1 MGFNL
6 NIMVGGEAGQG
17 VQSMGFI
24 LAKTFA
30 RSGYHVFADQDYESR
45 IRGGHNFFRIRISDK
60 PVGAVIEEVDIL
72 LALNQ
77 ETVPLHRREM
87 SAGGVVIFDGEVI
100 KDIASGP
107 GLLAV
112 PLADL
117 AEKSGGKVMAN
128 VVALGVTMSL
138 LDYGLD
144 FLNEAL
150 LERFGSG
157 DKGQGNLKAAAAG
170 YQYARENFTKDFKIK
185 LKPKKGQARPL
196 MNGNEALCL
205 GAIAAGCTFLSAY
218 PMTPATPIM
227 EYMAAKA
234 DELGMV
240 VIQTE
245 DEIAA
250 INVAIGA
257 GFAGARAMTAT
268 SGSGFCLMV
277 EGLGLAALTET
288 PIVIV
293 DGQRPGPAV
302 GLPTRTEQGD
312 LQFVLHAHHGDNPR
326 AVLAPASIEDA
337 FWVTARA
344 FNYAEKYQIPVIILT
359 DHYLATVYATVEEFD
374 LSRVTID
381 RGELLTDA
389 EVAKLK
395 NYKRHKVTPSGVSPR
410 ALPMQGKALVVT
422 DADEHN
428 EAGHLT
434 ESASDRNQQLSKRL
448 RKLESLQKEIKPPR
462 IYGPPQATVS
472 LIGWG
477 SSYGALKEAVDIL
490 QEEGISAN
498 LLHLNELWPFPAAPV
513 DKFMA
518 GAGHSLVVESN
529 ATGQLARLI
538 RMETGR
544 KANGNILRFDGRPQ
558 TPASIL
564 GQVKKE
570 VA

>member
-1 MGFNL
+1 MGLSL

-45 IRGGHNFFRIRISDK
+45 IRGGHNFFRIRIADK
-60 PVGAVIEEVDIL
+60 PVGAVTEEIDIL

-77 ETVPLHRREM
+77 ETIQLHRREL
-87 SAGGVVIFDGEVI
+87 SRGSVAIFDSDAAKGI
-100 KDIASGP
+100 RSGP

-112 PLADL
+112 PLTDL
-117 AEKSGGKVMAN
+117 ADKSGGKVMAN

-144 FLNEAL
+144 VLNEAL

-170 YQYARENFTKDFKIK
+170 YQYARDNFKKDFKIK
-185 LKPKKGQARPL
+185 LKPQKGQGRPL
-196 MNGNEALCL
+196 MNGCW
-205 GAIAAGCTFLSAY
+205 TFVSAY
-218 PMTPATPIM
+218 PMSAATPIM
-227 EYMAAKA
+227 EYMADKS
-234 DELGMV
+234 DELGLV

-288 PIVIV
+288 PVVIV

-326 AVLAPASIEDA
+326 AVLAPASVEDA

-344 FNYAEKYQIPVIILT
+344 FNYAERYQLPVIILT
-359 DHYLATVYATVEEFD
+359 DHYLATAYATVDGFD
-374 LSRVTID
+374 LSNVVID
-381 RGELLTDA
+381 RGDLLTDA
-389 EVAKLK
+389 AVANLK
-395 NYKRHKVTPSGVSPR
+395 DYKRHEVTPSGVSPR
-410 ALPMQGKALVVT
+410 ALPMQGEALVVT
-422 DADEHN
+422 DADEHD

-434 ESASDRNQQLSKRL
+434 ESASDRSQQLSKRL

-462 IYGPPQATVS
+462 FYGPPQAAVS

-490 QEEGISAN
+490 KEEGISAN
-498 LLHLNELWPFPAAPV
+498 LLHLNELWPFPTEPV
-513 DKFMA
+513 DRFMA
-518 GAGHSLVVESN
+518 GAKHSLVVESN

-544 KANGNILRFDGRPQ
+544 KADGNILRFDGRPQ
-558 TPASIL
+558 TPASIA

-570 VA
+570 VV

>member
-1 MGFNL
+1 MGLNL

-17 VQSMGFI
+17 VQSMGFV

-30 RSGYHVFADQDYESR
+30 RGGYHVFADQDYESR
-45 IRGGHNFFRIRISDK
+45 IRGGHNFFRIRVADK
-60 PVGAVIEEVDIL
+60 PVGAVTEEVDIL

-77 ETVPLHRREM
+77 ETVRLHRQKL
-87 SAGGVVIFDGEVI
+87 SQGGMAILDGEAAKGI
-100 KDIASGP
+100 GSGP

-112 PLADL
+112 PLTEL

-138 LDYGLD
+138 LDYGLEV
-144 FLNEAL
+144 LNNLL

-157 DKGQGNLKAAAAG
+157 GKGQGNLKAAAAG
-170 YQYARENFTKDFKIK
+170 YRYARDNFKKDFKVK
-185 LKPKKGQARPL
+185 LKPQAGQGRPL

-205 GAIAAGCTFLSAY
+205 GAIAAGCNFVSAY

-234 DELGMV
+234 DELGLV

-288 PIVIV
+288 PVVIV

-326 AVLAPASIEDA
+326 AVLAPASVEDA

-344 FNYAEKYQIPVIILT
+344 FNYAERYQLPVIILT
-359 DHYLATVYATVEEFD
+359 DHYLSTAYATVPGFD
-374 LSRVTID
+374 LSQVVID

-395 NYKRHKVTPSGVSPR
+395 DYKRHRVTPSGVSPR

-422 DADEHN
+422 DADEHD

-434 ESASDRNQQLSKRL
+434 ESASDRTQQLSKRL
-448 RKLESLQKEIKPPR
+448 RKLEGLQKEIKPPR
-462 IYGPPQATVS
+462 LYGPSRAAVS

-477 SSYGALKEAVDIL
+477 SSYGSLKEAVDKL
-490 QEEGISAN
+490 TEEGISVN

-513 DKFMA
+513 ERFME
-518 GAGHSLVVESN
+518 GAGRSLVVESN

-544 KANGNILRFDGRPQ
+544 KADGNILKFDGRPQ
-558 TPASIL
+558 TPASIVDK
-564 GQVKKE
+564 VKKE